1 MGDGVTGST
10 NAPTN
15 QPTNAGRSG
24 DTSAADAA
32 AKAKFGEALNQEN
45 LCPPGL
51 GRRQPEGCTY
61 LRPPSHPSQPEKK
74 IELTVHNDPGSS
86 KGPTNRSDGP
96 DFSKPINTKID
107 GDPDRF
113 KGPMSGPRSD
123 GPDLTKPIPKKPDS
137 SPKLPDTRPF
147 HDTTPSGT
155 HVFGVEGKI

>member
-1 MGDGVTGST
+1 MGDGVTSST
-10 NAPTN
+10 SVPAN

-32 AKAKFGEALNQEN
+32 AKTKFGEALNQEN

-51 GRRQPEGCTY
+51 TRKPPENCTY
-61 LRPPSHPSQPEKK
+61 RRPPGQPPQPEKK
-74 IELTVHNDPGSS
+74 IDLKVHNDPGSS
-86 KGPTNRSDGP
+86 KGPTSRSDGP
-96 DFSKPINTKID
+96 DFSKPI
-107 GDPDRF
+107 
-113 KGPMSGPRSD
+113 
-123 GPDLTKPIPKKPDS
+123 PKLPPN

>member
-10 NAPTN
+10 NAPAN

-24 DTSAADAA
+24 DTSAADTA

-74 IELTVHNDPGSS
+74 IDLTVHNDPGSS

-96 DFSKPINTKID
+96 DFSKPI
-107 GDPDRF
+107 
-113 KGPMSGPRSD
+113 
-123 GPDLTKPIPKKPDS
+123 PKLPS
-137 SPKLPDTRPF
+137 NSPKLPDTRPF

>member
-10 NAPTN
+10 NAPAN

-24 DTSAADAA
+24 TMSAEDAA
-32 AKAKFGEALNQEN
+32 TKAKFSEALNQE

-51 GRRQPEGCTY
+51 SRRPREGCNY
-61 LRPPSHPSQPEKK
+61 LRPPADPFQP
-74 IELTVHNDPGSS
+74 
-86 KGPTNRSDGP
+86 
-96 DFSKPINTKID
+96 SKPISTKID

-113 KGPMSGPRSD
+113 KGPMSRPRSD
-123 GPDLTKPIPKKPDS
+123 GPDLSKPIPKKPSDS
-137 SPKLPDTRPF
+137 TKLPDTRPF